1 MESSSLVL
9 SPFARR
15 VLTSIANSVLLER
28 AFSNM
33 NYIHSKT
40 RNSLDVERA
49 NKLQFVHMNAKH
61 SKQQQ
66 EADTLERL
74 QAWEEEYKWFHSPE

>member
-1 MESSSLVL
+1 
-9 SPFARR
+9 
-15 VLTSIANSVLLER
+15 
-28 AFSNM
+28 M

-40 RNSLDVERA
+40 QNSLDVKRA
-49 NKLQFVHMNAKH
+49 DKLQFVYINAKH

-74 QAWEEEYKWFHSPE
+74 QAWEEEYKWFHRPE